1 MAKVK
6 YRIREF
12 KPTQNQTG
20 GHSFF
25 AEAVVDNIITNK
37 ELGKKVEA
45 RTGLRAYEVQTA
57 LAAVAEIILEETAEN
72 NRVQIENADGTS
84 LVSIYPSCSGSI
96 SDKEVQANPD
106 KYNGATVATEDMLT
120 ADRIKWA
127 LGASIGRKFS
137 NQFALNKQA
146 MKVDYSA
153 GQETA
158 DPEPETPS
166 GGGDNG
172 GGGNTP
178 GGELEG

>member
-1 MAKVK
+1 
-6 YRIREF
+6 
-12 KPTQNQTG
+12 
-20 GHSFF
+20 
-25 AEAVVDNIITNK
+25 
-37 ELGKKVEA
+37 
-45 RTGLRAYEVQTA
+45 
-57 LAAVAEIILEETAEN
+57 
-72 NRVQIENADGTS
+72 RVQIENADGTS

-146 MKVDYSA
+146 QKVDYSA
-153 GQETA
+153 TQETA

-166 GGGDNG
+166 GGGN
-172 GGGNTP
+172 NNP
-178 GGELEG
+178 PSGELEG

>member
-37 ELGKKVEA
+37 ELGRKVEA
-45 RTGLRAYEVQTA
+45 RTGLRAYGVQTA

-106 KYNGATVATEDMLT
+106 KYDGATVATEDMLT

-153 GQETA
+153 TQETA

-166 GGGDNG
+166 GGGDNNG
-172 GGGNTP
+172 GGGTT
-178 GGELEG
+178 GELEG

>member
-72 NRVQIENADGTS
+72 NRVQIENSDGTS

-106 KYNGATVATEDMLT
+106 NRWSSESRAKRLAA
-120 ADRIKWA
+120 
-127 LGASIGRKFS
+127 
-137 NQFALNKQA
+137 
-146 MKVDYSA
+146 
-153 GQETA
+153 
-158 DPEPETPS
+158 
-166 GGGDNG
+166 
-172 GGGNTP
+172 
-178 GGELEG
+178 

>member
-1 MAKVK
+1 M
-6 YRIREF
+6 
-12 KPTQNQTG
+12 
-20 GHSFF
+20 
-25 AEAVVDNIITNK
+25 
-37 ELGKKVEA
+37 
-45 RTGLRAYEVQTA
+45 
-57 LAAVAEIILEETAEN
+57 
-72 NRVQIENADGTS
+72 
-84 LVSIYPSCSGSI
+84 SIYPSCSGSI

-106 KYNGATVATEDMLT
+106 KFGGATVATEDMLT

-153 GQETA
+153 TQETA

-166 GGGDNG
+166 GGGDTG
-172 GGGNTP
+172 GGGNN

>member
-1 MAKVK
+1 MLPKGRK
-6 YRIREF
+6 
-12 KPTQNQTG
+12 
-20 GHSFF
+20 
-25 AEAVVDNIITNK
+25 NIITNK
-37 ELGKKVEA
+37 ELGRKVEA

-72 NRVQIENADGTS
+72 NRVQIENSDGTS

-106 KYNGATVATEDMLT
+106 KFGGATVATEDMLT

-137 NQFALNKQA
+137 SQFALNKQA

-153 GQETA
+153 TQETA

-166 GGGDNG
+166 GGGDTG
-172 GGGNTP
+172 GGGNNG